1 MSKRFAAICGIL
13 ILLILAAICGCGNPS
28 SESDPTWDDL
38 LQPGITWNLKLL
50 NGRPLVY
57 GSSITLTDNLASGHD
72 SCNYYGMVSRRDDQP
87 RFTVLSTAS
96 DGTEAEG
103 IFSARVG
110 FTERLGCGERL
121 EDQADAYHAAIRQGE
136 RFRIKGNWLEIS
148 DGENQSTLVFSRQP
162 PLPGRQPNLA
172 GTQWSMMGYTT
183 PVTLAFLDDE
193 LAAIAGECFDFI
205 VRYRITGRLFKLYGL
220 HWWDYHQ
227 ACIEGDS
234 SNSLWDTEHY
244 SVVGEEDSE
253 KLLIGTQLGETLTL
267 EAHPTIALDTGQGER
282 SLKNI
287 VSLTSDEIEHHI
299 IKGVVTGSTVT
310 LKIQEGSA
318 SRSAGCNSY
327 EAPLSVAGEAIDIG
341 PVSISALSCRNMENS
356 TNVIRQESRY
366 LSLLPDVTR
375 GVTVADR
382 LFLST
387 GTGIYLI
394 FEAK

>member
-1 MSKRFAAICGIL
+1 MPKRFVAICGIL
-13 ILLILAAICGCGNPS
+13 ILLILAVACGGGEPS
-28 SESDPTWDDL
+28 SESDPTWDGP
-38 LQPGITWNLKLL
+38 LQPGIAWNLESL
-50 NGRPLVY
+50 NGEPLVE
-57 GSSITLTDNLASGHD
+57 GSSITLSDDLASGHD
-72 SCNYYGMVSRRDDQP
+72 GCNNYGMVSRRDDQP
-87 RFTVLSTAS
+87 RFAVLSTAS

-103 IFSARVG
+103 TFSARVG

-121 EDQADAYHAAIRQGE
+121 EEQADAYHAAIQQGE

-172 GTQWSMMGYTT
+172 GTQWSMMGNTT

-234 SNSLWDTEHY
+234 SNSLWGAEHY
-244 SVVGEEDSE
+244 SVVGEKDSE

-267 EAHPTIALDTGQGER
+267 GAHPTIAEDTGQGEW
-282 SLKNI
+282 SLDYI
-287 VSLTSDEIEHHI
+287 VSLTSDDIGQQVI
-299 IKGVVTGSTVT
+299 WGVVPGSTVT
-310 LKIQEGSA
+310 LNIQEGLA
-318 SRSAGCNSY
+318 SGSAGCNSY
-327 EAPLSVAGEAIDIG
+327 QAPLAINEEAIDVG
-341 PVSISALSCRNMENS
+341 PVSKTAISCRHLENF
-356 TNVIRQESRY
+356 NAVIGQESRF
-366 LSLLPDVTR
+366 LTLLPKVTT

-387 GTGIYLI
+387 PTGIYLI
-394 FEAK
+394 FEAL

>member
-1 MSKRFAAICGIL
+1 MSKPLVAICGIFAL
-13 ILLILAAICGCGNPS
+13 FILAVACNGDGRS
-28 SESDPTWDDL
+28 SESAPTWDDP

-72 SCNYYGMVSRRDDQP
+72 SCNNYGMASLSDDQP
-87 RFTVLSTAS
+87 RFTVLSTAL

-103 IFSARVG
+103 IFSSRVG

-121 EDQADAYHAAIRQGE
+121 EKQADDYHAALKEAE
-136 RFRIKGNWLEIS
+136 RFRIKDNWLEIS
-148 DGENQSTLVFSRQP
+148 DGENQPTLVFSRQP

-172 GTQWSMMGYTT
+172 GTQWSMMGNTT

-234 SNSLWDTEHY
+234 SNSLWGAEHY
-244 SVVGEEDSE
+244 SVVGEKDSE
-253 KLLIGTQLGETLTL
+253 KLLIGTQLGKTLTL
-267 EAHPTIALDTGQGER
+267 DALSTVAQDTGQGEW

-287 VSLTSDEIEHHI
+287 VSLTSDDIGQHVVW
-299 IKGVVTGSTVT
+299 GVVPGSTVT
-310 LKIQEGSA
+310 LIIQEGLA
-318 SRSAGCNSY
+318 SGSVGCNTY
-327 EAPLSVAGEAIDIG
+327 QAPLTIDGEAIDIG
-341 PVSISALSCRNMENS
+341 PITKSEKSCLHIENS

-366 LSLLPDVTR
+366 LDLLPQVAY
-375 GVTVADR
+375 GVTFGER